1 VIARLLAGGV
11 AWVAALGLFAAL
23 LQWSG
28 SATPKVTSALDG
40 HDPLSR
46 SINQARLASSHPER
60 ARWTATKSVQALAEM
75 VVEVAAERPEE
86 ATAIARQII
95 EPAQRHY
102 SVILVYVRAV
112 NQQADPVVRRI
123 EWSPRDGYQHL
134 TYR

>member
-1 VIARLLAGGV
+1 MIARLIAGGV

-28 SATPKVTSALDG
+28 SAPTKVTPALDG
-40 HDPLSR
+40 YDPLSK
-46 SINQARLASSHPER
+46 SINQPRRASSDPER
-60 ARWTATKSVQALAEM
+60 AHWTATKSVQALAEM
-75 VVEVAAERPEE
+75 VVEVTAERPDH
-86 ATAIARQII
+86 AVAIARQII

-112 NQQADPVVRRI
+112 DQKSDPVVRRI
-123 EWSPRDGYQHL
+123 EWSPRDGYQQL